1 MFMIL
6 TLILAGLVLLGIGGE
21 ALVRGGIAIGRHIH
35 MSPHMVGLVIVGFGT
50 SMPELAVSIN
60 AVTSGSSSI
69 AVGNIVGSNIANLWL
84 ILPVAA
90 LILPIVKPGRL
101 FFPDGAVL
109 LAACALIPIIGMQT
123 GIIPR
128 WQGGAL
134 LGILV
139 LLGVGEYYRTMREI
153 KQKDLF
159 EDDEEPAIVAPE
171 EIPTRLGVATVMTL
185 AGLGAVV
192 YGADLLVEGASQA
205 ARLMGVS
212 EAFIGLSVV
221 AIGTSLPELAGSGM
235 AAWRGHS
242 DLAYGN
248 VIGSSIFN
256 ALCVLGAAIAVGP
269 VTIPIEIVT
278 VDAFVMIGAVIMTLF
293 FTSTARGLSRFE
305 ALIMLAFYVG
315 YMSWRYM
322 SGHI

>member
-1 MFMIL
+1 MTMI
-6 TLILAGLVLLGIGGE
+6 LILAGLILLGVGGE
-21 ALVRGGIAIGRHIH
+21 ALVRGGIALGRNMH

-60 AVTSGSSSI
+60 AVRSGTAPI
-69 AVGNIVGSNIANLWL
+69 AVGNVVGSNIANLWL

-90 LILPIVKPGRL
+90 LIMPIVKPGRL
-101 FFPDGAVL
+101 LFPDGAVL
-109 LAACALIPIIGMQT
+109 LAACIAIPVIGMQFD
-123 GIIPR
+123 IIPR
-128 WQGGAL
+128 WQGAVMLAILLAL
-134 LGILV
+134 GF
-139 LLGVGEYYRTMREI
+139 GEYLRTRREL
-153 KQKDLF
+153 KQQELF
-159 EDDEEPAIVAPE
+159 EEEPVIVAPE
-171 EIPTRLGVATVMTL
+171 EVPTHLYVALLMTL
-185 AGLGAVV
+185 AGLGAVI

-205 ARLMGVS
+205 ARVMGVS

-269 VTIPIEIVT
+269 VSIPHEIVT
-278 VDAFVMIGAVIMTLF
+278 VDSLVMIFAVVMTLV
-293 FTSTARGLSRFE
+293 FTATRRGLSRFE
-305 ALIMLAFYVG
+305 ALIMLGFYVA
-315 YMSWRYM
+315 YMAWRYT

>member
-1 MFMIL
+1 MMML
-6 TLILAGLVLLGIGGE
+6 GLILAGLVLLGIGGE
-21 ALVRGGIAIGRHIH
+21 ALVRGGISIGRHLH

-60 AVTSGSSSI
+60 AVTSGASAI
-69 AVGNIVGSNIANLWL
+69 AVGNVVGSNIANLWL

-90 LILPIVKPGRL
+90 LILPIVKPNRL

-109 LAACALIPIIGMQT
+109 LAASAAIPLIGIQT

-128 WQGGAL
+128 WQGGVMLAV
-134 LGILV
+134 LV
-139 LLGVGEYYRTMREI
+139 LLGIGEFFRSRREI

-159 EDDEEPAIVAPE
+159 RDDEDQAIVAPE
-171 EIPTRLGVATVMTL
+171 DVPDRALVAVIMTL

-192 YGADLLVEGASQA
+192 YGADLLVDGASQA
-205 ARLMGVS
+205 ARSFGVS

-269 VTIPIEIVT
+269 VTIPREIVS
-278 VDAFVMIGAVIMTLF
+278 VDAWVMIGAVVMALV
-293 FTSTARGLSRFE
+293 FTASKRGLSRFE

-315 YMSWRYM
+315 YMTWRYQT
-322 SGHI
+322 GHI

>member
-1 MFMIL
+1 MTL
-6 TLILAGLVLLGIGGE
+6 LLILAGLALLGIGGE

-35 MSPHMVGLVIVGFGT
+35 MTPHMVGLVIVGFGT
-50 SMPELAVSIN
+50 SLPELAVSIE
-60 AVTSGSSSI
+60 AVTSGSSAI
-69 AVGNIVGSNIANLWL
+69 AVGNVVGSNIANLWL

-90 LILPIVKPGRL
+90 LILPIVKPNRL
-101 FFPDGAVL
+101 FYPDGLVL
-109 LAACALIPIIGMQT
+109 LLACAAVPLIGLQS
-123 GIIPR
+123 GAIPR
-128 WQGGAL
+128 WQGGVMLA
-134 LGILV
+134 ILV
-139 LLGVGEYYRTMREI
+139 ALGVGEYYRTQKAVRQRE
-153 KQKDLF
+153 LF
-159 EDDEEPAIVAPE
+159 EEEPAIALPE
-171 EIPTRLGVATVMTL
+171 EVPTRLAVAILMTL

-205 ARLMGVS
+205 ARSMGVS

-269 VTIPIEIVT
+269 VVIPREIIVF
-278 VDAFVMIGAVIMTLF
+278 DAVVMIGAVVMALV
-293 FTSTARGLSRFE
+293 FTSTKHGLSRFE
-305 ALIMLAFYVG
+305 ALIMLGFYVA

-322 SGHI
+322 SGIV